1 MDLNGFREA
10 QSPWFFSQPS
20 TYLVETRTTQSQP
33 ITRQTSPAEDNR
45 YPGWAGQMSDARL
58 LTDYRS
64 QCQLNIPTGMQFAS
78 RQFMQRNAVEI
89 ITTSRERMGAAT
101 GASTATRAST
111 EMPPASYV
119 SCDEFSCHRT
129 RASPRGVGVERKEGC
144 PELFGTFAQPYNL
157 GLAPTVPPVTTKF
170 EGGRNTVRGV
180 FN

>member
-10 QSPWFFSQPS
+10 QSPWFFSQPP

-45 YPGWAGQMSDARL
+45 YPGWAGQMSDGRL

-89 ITTSRERMGAAT
+89 INTSRNRLVAAT
-101 GASTATRAST
+101 GASTAARAST

-119 SCDEFSCHRT
+119 SCDPFTCHRIK
-129 RASPRGVGVERKEGC
+129 ASPHGTGVERKEGC
-144 PELFGTFAQPYNL
+144 PELFGTFAE
-157 GLAPTVPPVTTKF
+157 PTIFGFTHTPPITTKF
-170 EGGRNTVRGV
+170 EGGRNTIRGV
-180 FN
+180 N